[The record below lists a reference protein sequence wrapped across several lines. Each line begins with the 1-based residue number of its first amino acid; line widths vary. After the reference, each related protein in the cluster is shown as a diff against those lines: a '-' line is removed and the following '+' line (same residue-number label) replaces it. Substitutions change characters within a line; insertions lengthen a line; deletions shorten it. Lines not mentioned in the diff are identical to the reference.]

1 MGALFWPWPVEK
13 GAGFPSKDHLQP
25 QLIFGEYLAR
35 REAEVNVVKHRPT
48 NICEKGNPL
57 FGSDKAQVSTTC
69 SWQLRSLNRIDES
82 RAQVQCTCDCFAMS
96 HPFHDQYTSGK
107 SVAFTSRLITLWS
120 KTAWETHSLHQAC

>member
-13 GAGFPSKDHLQP
+13 GACFPSKDHLQP

-57 FGSDKAQVSTTC
+57 FGPEKASGLDHLFVATPIIDSD
-69 SWQLRSLNRIDES
+69 
-82 RAQVQCTCDCFAMS
+82 
-96 HPFHDQYTSGK
+96 
-107 SVAFTSRLITLWS
+107 
-120 KTAWETHSLHQAC
+120 